1 MIMKGD
7 KTYIILFSIL
17 MVVLSLSW
25 VQNAFDVIEFR
36 ELWGGRSHAKKPD
49 MTFNDLAD
57 GKYQANIENYLSE
70 TYGFREPTIR
80 LYCQYLWSFYHKT
93 FAEDVVEGKDGWF
106 YFGKNIN
113 EYYGT
118 YQHKIFKNNEDA
130 TAKYDKNIRILN
142 KLRHVLKDY
151 DVELLAYIS
160 PDKCFVFPEHVP
172 DMERDTTTINTTKY
186 FTDRFD
192 KLGFPY
198 IEMSQ
203 LFRNYA
209 DTLFYPP
216 MSPQGAHWN
225 FSCVYA
231 TDTVVRLIEKL
242 GNIDLPDIKIGE
254 YRKYDKKIEEE
265 RRDDYDIEG
274 MFNLMFPMD
283 HSKYPLYL
291 ADVTIECD
299 STHTKPSVLFVGNSF
314 LWGIRKFINFYD
326 VFEYPRLWYYN
337 RTARDLTTFKKKKT
351 SDMDY
356 LFHILMSDY
365 IVTFCGDTQLHEISF
380 GFAGKALVTLCI
392 PEKTL
397 KKKQNYLCEKYNISK
412 EQALKKIYENPEI
425 FNSLKG
431 DSIPTIRNE
440 KALPLSKAIKEIRSD
455 KDWLKILEW
464 HGKQLKK
471 TPLEMLELETK
482 NIINGKP
489 LYRDSDTLI
498 NNQKNTQN
506 HDIQQ

>member
-1 MIMKGD
+1 MKRI
-7 KTYIILFSIL
+7 KTYKILFIIL
-17 MVVLSLSW
+17 MVVIFLPM
-25 VQNAFDVIEFR
+25 VQNAFDIIEFR
-36 ELWGGRSHAKKPD
+36 ELWGGRSQAPKPE
-49 MTFNDLAD
+49 MTFNRLAN
-57 GKYQANIENYLSE
+57 GKYQMEIEKYLSE

-80 LYCQYLWSFYHKT
+80 LYSQYLWSCFHKT

-106 YFGKNIN
+106 YFGKNVK
-113 EYYGT
+113 EYYGI
-118 YQHKIFKNNEDA
+118 YQHKIFKNNDEA
-130 TAKYDKNIRILN
+130 AAKYDKNIRILN

-160 PDKCFVFPEHVP
+160 PDKCKVFPDHVP
-172 DMERDTTTINTTKY
+172 DGEFDTTTIDATKY
-186 FTDRFD
+186 FTERFD

-198 IEMSQ
+198 IEMSL
-203 LFRNYA
+203 LFKNYA
-209 DTLFYPP
+209 DTLFFPP

-231 TDTVVRLIEKL
+231 TDTVVKLMEKL
-242 GNIDLPDIKIGE
+242 RGIDLPDIKIGE
-254 YRKYDKKIEEE
+254 YKKYDKKIEEE
-265 RRDDYDIEG
+265 RSDDYDIEG

-299 STHTKPSVLFVGNSF
+299 SMHTKPTVLFVGNSF
-314 LWGIRKFINFYD
+314 LWGIRKFIKFYD
-326 VFEYPRLWYYN
+326 VFDFPRLWYYN
-337 RTARDLTTFKKKKT
+337 KTSRDLTTFKKKTTAKE
-351 SDMDY
+351 DY
-356 LFHILMSDY
+356 LFQILMSDY

-392 PEKTL
+392 PEKAL

-412 EQALKKIYENPEI
+412 EEALKRIYNNPEM
-425 FNSLKG
+425 FESLQG
-431 DSIPTIRNE
+431 DNIPTIRNE
-440 KALPLSKAIKEIRSD
+440 KALPMSKAIKEIRSD
-455 KDWLKILEW
+455 KDWIKILEW
-464 HGKQLKK
+464 HGKQLNK

-489 LYRDSDTLI
+489 LYRDSDTLT